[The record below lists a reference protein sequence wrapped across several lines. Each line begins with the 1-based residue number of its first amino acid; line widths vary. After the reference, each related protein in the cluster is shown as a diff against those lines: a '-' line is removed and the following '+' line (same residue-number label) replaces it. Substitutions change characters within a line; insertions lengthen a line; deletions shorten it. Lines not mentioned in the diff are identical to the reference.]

1 MLVTTAKG
9 IRLLKHGRKLGALA
23 LASTVGMAAPAFA
36 HPHVFAEAR
45 VEIVGTPDS
54 RLAAIRNIW
63 RMDELFSSSVL
74 VDFDK
79 NANGVLDEDELAE
92 IGAVV
97 KESIAEWDFYTFV
110 ETAGR
115 SVEMSPPDVIHTLY
129 ENGQLLMFFEMR
141 AGEAVDL
148 VAGKLTVANFDDT
161 FFVAFDATEED
172 FQLIDMPKQCAKQ
185 YVVPD
190 ADAAAQQWMESVASL
205 GPDESIPEDGINY
218 SQVLATRIEVSCGPA
233 S

>member
-1 MLVTTAKG
+1 M
-9 IRLLKHGRKLGALA
+9 KHCRKLGALA
-23 LASTVGMAAPAFA
+23 LASTLGLAAPAFA
-36 HPHVFAEAR
+36 HPHVFAQSK
-45 VEIVGTPDS
+45 VEIVGTPDA

-92 IGAVV
+92 IGTTV

-110 ETAGR
+110 EMAGR
-115 SVEMSPPDVIHTLY
+115 TVELSPPDVIHTLY
-129 ENGQLLMFFEMR
+129 EDGQLLMFFEMR
-141 AGEAVDL
+141 AAEAVDL
-148 VAGKLTVANFDDT
+148 AAGKLTVANFDDT
-161 FFVAFDATEED
+161 FFVAFDVASVDD

-190 ADAAAQQWMESVASL
+190 ADVAAQQWMESVASL
-205 GPDESIPEDGINY
+205 GPDETIPEDGINY
-218 SQVLATRIEVSCGPA
+218 SQALATRIEVSCGPA

>member
-1 MLVTTAKG
+1 MNQRRMAGAAALIAIMGTTAP
-9 IRLLKHGRKLGALA
+9 AL
-23 LASTVGMAAPAFA
+23 A
-36 HPHVFAEAR
+36 HPHVFAEAK
-45 VEIVGTPDS
+45 VEIVGTPDA
-54 RLAAIRNIW
+54 RLAAIRNVW

-79 NANGVLDEDELAE
+79 NANGTLDQDELVE
-92 IGAVV
+92 IGATV

-115 SVEMSPPDVIHTLY
+115 AVKMSPPDVIHTLY
-129 ENGQLLMFFEMR
+129 EDGQLLMFFEMR
-141 AGEAVDL
+141 AAEPVDL
-148 VAGKLTVANFDDT
+148 AAGKLTVANFDDT
-161 FFVAFDATEED
+161 FFVAFDVASEAD
-172 FQLIDMPKQCAKQ
+172 FQLIDMPKQCTKQ

-190 ADAAAQQWMESVASL
+190 ADVAAQQWMDSVASL

-218 SQVLATRIEVSCGPA
+218 SQALATRIEVSCGPA